1 MMQLLKKYRQIMNQM
16 NEYLFLFFRKVLQ
29 EYEKTISE
37 MYADRER
44 ERICQEIEKEKLT
57 RERDQTL
64 EDLMSAERAFND
76 VHR

>member
-1 MMQLLKKYRQIMNQM
+1 MMQLLKKYRQIMNHM
-16 NEYLFLFFRKVLQ
+16 NDYLFLFFRKVLQ

>member
-1 MMQLLKKYRQIMNQM
+1 MNHM
-16 NEYLFLFFRKVLQ
+16 NDYLFLFFRKVLQ